1 MCRCTTVILSR
12 SVSNPKN
19 PAATSPDDPRPRLRV
34 SHEEAAQSLDIQIGK
49 ADEFLPSGTQ
59 KVTRETLFNGRR
71 VWSDYTTELLRQIFT
86 TDGPAK
92 EFERGQHF
100 AVFMSASPAEQ
111 FENEVERTTRQVGA
125 LRSIRARLELFEGA
139 TKGQPT
145 SIQANAQAL
154 QTIASRDVFVVHG
167 RDEAAKLAVARFLEK
182 LDLNPVI
189 LHEQPDKGRTVIEN
203 FEDHSADARFAVVL
217 LTPDDEGCLVGGE
230 VNRRARQNVVFELG
244 YFIGKLGRNRVIALK
259 LDSVEEP
266 SDLHGVLYVPFDAGG
281 AWKLVLARELK
292 AANVDVD
299 LNKVI

>member
-189 LHEQPDKGRTVIEN
+189 LHEQPDKGRTVIEK

>member
-1 MCRCTTVILSR
+1 
-12 SVSNPKN
+12 VSNPKN